1 MKKQENTLLI
11 GIGMVMLLLAA
22 GKRSASVG
30 AITKVKPPGKTQCRD
45 GNFSTFQRSG
55 GVCSYHGGI
64 AQAVNHKKK
73 AGQSTKRAPLP
84 SMIHP
89 DKTVKAG
96 IQKAIENVLSDA
108 RSRWAGQ
115 YKPMSAAIFYRAF
128 ANNNVIEI
136 PAKDGLQSSVLKSID
151 DDLIEAFGY
160 TSAGVTHYEITP
172 RGKELRKAIE
182 GRLQTLRNIKSGTD
196 LFPEIRGFQRRIFI
210 KF

>member
-1 MKKQENTLLI
+1 MGKQENTLLI

-30 AITKVKPPGKTQCRD
+30 AITKKKPPGKTQCRD
-45 GNFSTFQRSG
+45 GAFSTFPRSG

-64 AQAVNHKKK
+64 AADVVLKKIS
-73 AGQSTKRAPLP
+73 ASFP

-96 IQKAIENVLSDA
+96 IQTAIENVLSDA

-128 ANNNVIEI
+128 ANNDVIEI
-136 PAKDGLQSSVLKSID
+136 PVKDGLQSSVLKNLD

-160 TSAGVTHYEITP
+160 TSTGITHYEITQ

-182 GRLQTLRNIKSGTD
+182 GRLQTLRNIKSGSD

-210 KF
+210 NF